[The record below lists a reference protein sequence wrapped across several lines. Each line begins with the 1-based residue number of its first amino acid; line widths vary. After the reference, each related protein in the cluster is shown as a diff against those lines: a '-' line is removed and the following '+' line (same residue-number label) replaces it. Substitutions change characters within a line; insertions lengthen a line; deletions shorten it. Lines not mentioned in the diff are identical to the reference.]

1 MKAFRIVLSTILG
14 LAVFYCSSAI
24 SHMSS
29 PYADGYSVVQTN
41 KAEIKYK
48 VPKYTIVK
56 TAQTTYEE
64 SVTENLSV
72 PYLCL
77 GGVIA
82 VTGEDFKPGKPNEIL
97 KDMDDY
103 AFIENAY
110 YDVEEFK
117 TQKLRAYSTEEKL
130 LIARVVYAEARGEI
144 FEGQVAVAAVVL
156 NRYESGLYGRTI
168 REIIFAPNQFAVS
181 DKHNNTGLEAVE
193 EAIETR
199 GDYPYNMFYF
209 QVSKSRA
216 WRNFVYFKRIG
227 NHSFYLAGN

>member
-14 LAVFYCSSAI
+14 LAVFYCSSAV

-29 PYADGYSVVQTN
+29 PYADSYVVVQTN
-41 KAEIKYK
+41 NAEIEYELPEDK
-48 VPKYTIVK
+48 IVK
-56 TAQTTYEE
+56 TAQTSYEA
-64 SVTENLSV
+64 SVTENLDA
-72 PYLCL
+72 PYLQL
-77 GGVIA
+77 SSVIA
-82 VTGEDFKPGKPNEIL
+82 VTGEDFRPGKPNEIL
-97 KDMDDY
+97 KDIEDY
-103 AFIENAY
+103 AFLEDADYKAI
-110 YDVEEFK
+110 EFK
-117 TQKLRAYSTEEKL
+117 IHKQRAYSTEEKL

-156 NRYESGLYGRTI
+156 NRYESCLYGSSI
-168 REIIFAPNQFAVS
+168 RSIIFAPYQFAVS
-181 DKHNNTGLEAVE
+181 DKHNNTGLKAVE